1 MAKRKDHSKIVA
13 QLRLP
18 SARKPYYY
26 QVFLWDDI
34 QDLKDYFDVDDDTL
48 AMTCFEPWYVDDDTG
63 SVYINPKLGEIHFAR
78 DHWNVNVIAHEVQ
91 HAVIHRMR
99 LIWPPAHLILL
110 DEYADA
116 EEEIAYE
123 TGNWVERV
131 HGFLWS
137 NDPGGVLTNPKP
149 YHRAKF
155 PLPKWLSDVKYPKS
169 GLKLITRKKPNVAK
183 T

>member
-1 MAKRKDHSKIVA
+1 MKRKDKSKIVA
-13 QLRLP
+13 QMRLA
-18 SARKPYYY
+18 SSRKPYYFTVY
-26 QVFLWDDI
+26 LWSTID
-34 QDLKDYFDVDDDTL
+34 DLKAYFEVDDDTL

-63 SVYINPKLGEIHFAR
+63 SVYINPKLGEIHYAIG
-78 DHWNVNVIAHEVQ
+78 HWNVNVAAHEVQ

-131 HGFLWS
+131 YDFLNQ
-137 NDPGGVLTNPKP
+137 NDPGGPS
-149 YHRAKF
+149 KF
-155 PLPKWLSDVKYPKS
+155 PLPRYLSKVRYPKS
-169 GLKLITRKKPNVAK
+169 GLKLVKRSKPDVAQP
-183 T
+183 